1 MPGRRVDLA
10 YHAAMHKSPYP
21 CFARSAV
28 LSMLLL
34 GAPNIWAGLGQA
46 PEAARASPLTRL
58 APVQP
63 ASGLYR
69 INEIKLETGTT
80 VQEYFAPGG
89 VVFAVSWSGPVLPDF
104 GALFGSY
111 FDQFQRDTEA
121 ARASGKRGGPVHQEG
136 TALVVQSQG
145 RMRNFFGHAY
155 APALVPGGVTVQDVL
170 R

>member
-1 MPGRRVDLA
+1 MATNSDPR
-10 YHAAMHKSPYP
+10 
-21 CFARSAV
+21 FARSAV
-28 LSMLLL
+28 LSLLLL
-34 GAPNIWAGLGQA
+34 GTSSIWAGLGQA
-46 PEAARASPLTRL
+46 PEAAKAAPLTRL
-58 APVQP
+58 APAQP

-104 GALFGSY
+104 GTLFGGY
-111 FDQFQRDTEA
+111 FSQFQRDTEA
-121 ARASGKRGGPVHQEG
+121 ARASGKRGGPVLQEG

-155 APALVPGGVTVQDVL
+155 VPALVPGGILVRDVL